1 MELSRLKEL
10 PDSGLGTQNMERI
23 QKLTERIEK
32 AEEDAGNQVG
42 KTSSGTAKLQTK
54 KLVG

>member
-1 MELSRLKEL
+1 VEFPPKEL

-42 KTSSGTAKLQTK
+42 KTLGVLRVST
-54 KLVG
+54 